1 MYIQETQT
9 YSTCNYR
16 FVSLLISSCPLQN
29 VQVCTYK
36 YVSHQSQFD
45 GEEQQDVDFS
55 ADVKLSCQ
63 SGELAAHTRELAGD
77 THLVGDSQL
86 TRDTWLAVTYI

>member
-1 MYIQETQT
+1 MQ
-9 YSTCNYR
+9 
-16 FVSLLISSCPLQN
+16 FPPLPCPLQN
-29 VQVCTYK
+29 LQVCTYK

-63 SGELAAHTRELAGD
+63 SGELDAHTRELTGD
-77 THLVGDSQL
+77 THS
-86 TRDTWLAVTYI
+86 